1 MNFGRATLERAALKR
16 DVAMKTQTVS
26 TALQFKNALP
36 FKNVLYATDFR
47 HDAELALPYAVSLAR
62 KYDSKLYVVN
72 VVDVSPFSNPA
83 PTNAM
88 RAVEAQAIREAKEAS
103 LALAPAFD
111 QFPHEM
117 LIRKGDVWK
126 EISRVL
132 DEKHVD
138 LIVLGTHG
146 RTGVSKLVLGSV
158 AEDIFRHAPR
168 PVLTIGPHIHG
179 EPDRFSHL
187 HSILV
192 PTDFSEESAAA
203 ISCAVSFALANQ
215 SRLYLLHVAPSADMP
230 EPSLKHLLRNLI
242 PADADFAFAPK
253 IFLEAGV
260 PSQKI
265 LDLAEELAVDLIVLG
280 VKPPAIFRGTSIRQ
294 SMATACKVVSGA
306 GCPVMTVRAPV

>member
-16 DVAMKTQTVS
+16 DVAMKTQTVP
-26 TALQFKNALP
+26 TALEFKNALQ
-36 FKNVLYATDFR
+36 FNNVLYATDFR
-47 HDAELALPYAVSLAR
+47 HDAELALPSLAR

-72 VVDVSPFSNPA
+72 VVDVSPFSTPA

-103 LALAPAFD
+103 LALAPSFD
-111 QFPHEM
+111 QLPHEM
-117 LIRKGDVWK
+117 LICKGDVWK

-132 DEKHVD
+132 EEKHVD

-146 RTGVSKLVLGSV
+146 RAGVTKIVLGSV
-158 AEDIFRHAPR
+158 AENIFRHALC
-168 PVLTIGPHIHG
+168 PVLTVGPHIHR

-215 SRLYLLHVAPSADMP
+215 SRLYLLHVAPSAEMP
-230 EPSLKHLLRNLI
+230 EHSLKHVLRNLI

-253 IFLEAGV
+253 VFLDAGV

-265 LDLAEELAVDLIVLG
+265 LDLADELAVDLIVLG
-280 VKPPAIFRGTSIRQ
+280 VKPPALFRGTSIHQ
-294 SMATACKVVSGA
+294 TMATACKVVSGA

>member
-1 MNFGRATLERAALKR
+1 
-16 DVAMKTQTVS
+16 
-26 TALQFKNALP
+26 
-36 FKNVLYATDFR
+36 
-47 HDAELALPYAVSLAR
+47 
-62 KYDSKLYVVN
+62 
-72 VVDVSPFSNPA
+72 
-83 PTNAM
+83 M

-158 AEDIFRHAPR
+158 AENIFRHAPR

-203 ISCAVSFALANQ
+203 ISCAVPFALANQ
-215 SRLYLLHVAPSADMP
+215 SRLYLLHVAPSAEMP
-230 EPSLKHLLRNLI
+230 EHSLKHVLRNLI

-253 IFLEAGV
+253 VFLDTGV

-265 LDLAEELAVDLIVLG
+265 LDLADELAVDLIVLG
-280 VKPPAIFRGTSIRQ
+280 VKPPALFREAPRSTRPWPPRARWSAARLPGHDGSRAGINPAPRPRRQ
-294 SMATACKVVSGA
+294 RGARPTASPRRFVS
-306 GCPVMTVRAPV
+306 RLAPSF